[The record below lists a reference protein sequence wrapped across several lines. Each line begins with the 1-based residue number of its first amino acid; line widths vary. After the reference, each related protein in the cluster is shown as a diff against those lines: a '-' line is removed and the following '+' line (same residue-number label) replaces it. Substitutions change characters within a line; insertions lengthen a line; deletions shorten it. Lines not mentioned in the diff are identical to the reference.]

1 MDTLNNK
8 KAVLSQ
14 YATSA
19 NLNTRISI
27 HEKYSTNKLGF
38 ANWIFSNYKLNQG
51 AKVLELGC
59 GTGNMWQNRADIITK
74 CSELVLSDFSEGM
87 IKTAQENLKDFTEIS
102 YKKIDI
108 QAIPFE
114 DEHFDIVIANMMLYH
129 VPNLSAALSEVRRV
143 LKANGSFYAATYG
156 EHGIMEYLSRCLHDI
171 GVTDKMNKNFTLQN
185 GAEILKKHFENVKR
199 LDYEDSL
206 EITNIDDLVEY
217 IYSLSSMT
225 ALSQYPKD
233 EIKSAL
239 SKKQTNGVLSIPKE
253 YGLFVC
259 C

>member
-1 MDTLNNK
+1 MDTLTNK

-38 ANWIFSNYKLNQG
+38 ANWIFSNYKLSKG

-59 GTGNMWQNRADIITK
+59 GTGNMWQNRADIISK

-129 VPNLSAALSEVRRV
+129 VPDIHKTLSEVRRV
-143 LKANGSFYAATYG
+143 LKKGGSFYAATYG
-156 EHGIMEYLSRCLHDI
+156 ERGIMEYLCKSLHAF

-185 GAEILKKHFENVKR
+185 GAEILKKHFANVER

-225 ALSQYPKD
+225 ALSQYPKE
-233 EIKSAL
+233 EIKHTL
-239 SKKQTNGVLSIPKE
+239 GKKQTNGVLSIPKE

>member
-129 VPNLSAALSEVRRV
+129 VPDIHKALSEVRRV
-143 LKANGSFYAATYG
+143 LKKGGSFYAATYG
-156 EHGIMEYLSRCLHDI
+156 EHGIMEYLCKSLHAF

-185 GAEILKKHFENVKR
+185 GAEILKKHFANVER

-206 EITNIDDLVEY
+206 EITNIDDLIEY

-225 ALSQYPKD
+225 ALYQYSKD
-233 EIKSAL
+233 EIKHTL
-239 SKKQTNGVLSIPKE
+239 SKKQKNGVLSIPKE
-253 YGLFVC
+253 YGIFVC